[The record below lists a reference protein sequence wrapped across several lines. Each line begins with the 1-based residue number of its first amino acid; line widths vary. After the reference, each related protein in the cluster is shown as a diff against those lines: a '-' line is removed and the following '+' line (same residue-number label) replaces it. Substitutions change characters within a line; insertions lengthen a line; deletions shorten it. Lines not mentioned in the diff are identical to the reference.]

1 MTIERVS
8 TMRNLLLPKNT
19 TDENAH
25 LLKYVCAC
33 DDGARESLFD
43 EIIHV
48 G

>member
-25 LLKYVCAC
+25 LVNMFV
-33 DDGARESLFD
+33 DVMMVRENLYSMK
-43 EIIHV
+43 
-48 G
+48 